1 MNIEQKHAVE
11 GCLINREAMLRK
23 LDDHRET
30 DVMDDE
36 EVRNDLEIL
45 RRGTNKPL
53 FRTLNNDAYSAI
65 DLNKDAPGAITFERI
80 AEVIGYD
87 DWECSPTGCRCL
99 LTLFLDHP
107 LNAEEDT
114 AAQNV
119 ATIIRYAQE
128 RDDEDVSLMNIIRQ
142 YVLAENSW
150 DHPLVLPVNL
160 MLFMLKAPASSRRN
174 FGGRHCT
181 PFLGSVTLCRR
192 SRRLGKTR
200 INTLEQQG
208 RCDLCRYL
216 GQEG

>member
-53 FRTLNNDAYSAI
+53 FRILNNDAYSAI

-80 AEVIGYD
+80 AEVIGCD
-87 DWECSPTGCRCL
+87 DWDCSPTGCRCL

-107 LNAEEDT
+107 LNAEEEK
-114 AAQNV
+114 AAQDA
-119 ATIIRYAQE
+119 ATIIRYAQQ

-142 YVLAENSW
+142 YVQAECCSCSK
-150 DHPLVLPVNL
+150 HPQ
-160 MLFMLKAPASSRRN
+160 ASRQN

-181 PFLGSVTLCRR
+181 PFPGSVTLCRR

-200 INTLEQQG
+200 INALEQQG

>member
-23 LDDHRET
+23 LDAHLET
-30 DVMDDE
+30 NVTDDE
-36 EVRNDLEIL
+36 EVRDDLEIC

-53 FRTLNNDAYSAI
+53 FRTLNNDTYSAI
-65 DLNKDAPGAITFERI
+65 DLNRDAPGAITFERI

-114 AAQNV
+114 VAQNA

-160 MLFMLKAPASSRRN
+160 MLFMLKAPASKQSEFRSKALHALSRECHVVQARKEIGEN
-174 FGGRHCT
+174 
-181 PFLGSVTLCRR
+181 
-192 SRRLGKTR
+192 K
-200 INTLEQQG
+200 
-208 RCDLCRYL
+208 D
-216 GQEG
+216 

>member
-23 LDDHRET
+23 FDAHLET
-30 DVMDDE
+30 NVTDDE
-36 EVRNDLEIL
+36 EVRDDLEIC

-87 DWECSPTGCRCL
+87 DWDCSPTGCRCL

-107 LNAEEDT
+107 LNAEEEKAVQD
-114 AAQNV
+114 A
-119 ATIIRYAQE
+119 ATIIRYAQQ

-160 MLFMLKAPASSRRN
+160 MLFMLKAPASRQN

-181 PFLGSVTLCRR
+181 HFLGSVTLCRR
-192 SRRLGKTR
+192 LRRLGKTR

>member
-23 LDDHRET
+23 FDAHLET
-30 DVMDDE
+30 NVTDDE
-36 EVRNDLEIL
+36 EVRDDLEIC

-53 FRTLNNDAYSAI
+53 FRTLNNDTYSAI
-65 DLNKDAPGAITFERI
+65 DLNRDAPGAITFERI

-114 AAQNV
+114 AAQNA

-160 MLFMLKAPASSRRN
+160 MLFMLK
-174 FGGRHCT
+174 T
-181 PFLGSVTLCRR
+181 PFPGSVTLCRR

-200 INTLEQQG
+200 INALEQQG

>member
-23 LDDHRET
+23 LDAHLET
-30 DVMDDE
+30 NVTDDE
-36 EVRNDLEIL
+36 EVRDDLEIC

-53 FRTLNNDAYSAI
+53 FRTLNNDTYSAI
-65 DLNKDAPGAITFERI
+65 DLNRDAPGAITFERI

-114 AAQNV
+114 VAQNA

-160 MLFMLKAPASSRRN
+160 MLFMLKAPACKQAEFRREALHALSRECHVVQALKEIGEN
-174 FGGRHCT
+174 
-181 PFLGSVTLCRR
+181 
-192 SRRLGKTR
+192 K
-200 INTLEQQG
+200 
-208 RCDLCRYL
+208 D
-216 GQEG
+216 